1 MAVLLALLAAASY
14 GISDFLGGFASRAAK
29 ALTVLLHNYPAGAVV
44 MAALLPLFPG
54 QVSPATFGWSVL
66 GGVAGMAGVG
76 LMYSAMAVAPMN
88 VISPVTG
95 VLAAIVPVLA
105 GVALGE
111 RPVVL
116 VWLGMLLALVA
127 VVLITR
133 TPQDHPH
140 GPLTRTSL
148 LMALGAGVGFGAYFV
163 CLART
168 DTDSGLWPVVI
179 ARVASSLLVVPVAVR
194 AGALTRLPARI
205 TLLALIAGAVDAA
218 SNLAFLLAS
227 RHGYLSVAGVIT
239 SLYPAGTVLL
249 AIAVLKER
257 TGRIQWVGM
266 AVAVVAVVLVTSP

>member
-1 MAVLLALLAAASY
+1 M
-14 GISDFLGGFASRAAK
+14 
-29 ALTVLLHNYPAGAVV
+29 T
-44 MAALLPLFPG
+44 
-54 QVSPATFGWSVL
+54 
-66 GGVAGMAGVG
+66 GVG

-95 VLAAIVPVLA
+95 LLAALVPVLA

-111 RPVVL
+111 RPAAL
-116 VWLGMLLALVA
+116 VWLGMALALAA
-127 VVLITR
+127 VVFITR

-140 GPLTRTSL
+140 GPLSWTPV

-168 DTDSGLWPVVI
+168 DRDSGLWPVVI
-179 ARVASSLLVVPVAVR
+179 ARVTSSVLVLPVAVR

-205 TLLALIAGAVDAA
+205 AGLALIAGTVDAA

-239 SLYPAGTVLL
+239 ALYPAATVLL

-266 AVAVVAVVLVTSP
+266 AMAVVAVVLVTS